1 MSRGIMVSAL
11 SAGVVSNC
19 TNLLLVYSI
28 FFVVECTN
36 VIYNGHTP
44 YSEIFSSWH
53 ANNLPNSVSR
63 PALDNP
69 HVTFLSVV
77 TMVTIL
83 FPWAVCC
90 C

>member
-1 MSRGIMVSAL
+1 MSRGVMVSAL
-11 SAGVVSNC
+11 NAGVVSNC

-36 VIYNGHTP
+36 AIYNGHTP

-53 ANNLPNSVSR
+53 AKNLPNSVSR

-69 HVTFLSVV
+69 
-77 TMVTIL
+77 M
-83 FPWAVCC
+83 
-90 C
+90 